1 MPSNI
6 HQQVLDLP
14 VPEDLEIKRTED
26 SLEFTLPFTNDS
38 KFWIWFAALFWAGGV
53 LIIYI
58 FAIAEQEEYVFIG
71 GFFHLLIGVFLVMN
85 ALASSYNTVKITV
98 TRTTIE
104 KHEGPVFVPFRRM
117 HYSKSWVD
125 VKKIY
130 VDTVIVN
137 RRTYDRLN
145 LKTHYETDR
154 MLVMWSYGGY
164 LKVVMRE
171 IKSFLSEME

>member
-14 VPEDLEIKRTED
+14 VPADLEIKRTED
-26 SLEFTLPFTNDS
+26 SLEFTLPFTNQS

-53 LIIYI
+53 LVIYI
-58 FAIAEQEEYVFIG
+58 AAIIAQQDFIIIG
-71 GFFHLLIGVFLVMN
+71 GLLHLLIGVLLVLN
-85 ALASSYNTVKITV
+85 ALASSYNTVKIIV

-117 HYSKSWVD
+117 HYSKSWAD

-130 VDTVIVN
+130 VDTFIVRN
-137 RRTYDRLN
+137 RTYDRLK

-154 MLVMWSYGGY
+154 MLVMWDKGDY
-164 LKVVMRE
+164 LKVVLRE
-171 IKSFLSEME
+171 IKSFLSEK

>member
-14 VPEDLEIKRTED
+14 VPADLEIKRTED
-26 SLEFTLPFTNDS
+26 SLEFTLPFTNQS

-53 LIIYI
+53 LVIYI
-58 FAIAEQEEYVFIG
+58 AAIIAQQDFIIIG
-71 GFFHLLIGVFLVMN
+71 GLLHLLIGVLLVLN
-85 ALASSYNTVKITV
+85 ALASSYNTVKIIV

-117 HYSKSWVD
+117 HYSKSWAD

-130 VDTVIVN
+130 VDTFIVRN
-137 RRTYDRLN
+137 RTYDRLK
-145 LKTHYETDR
+145 LKTHY
-154 MLVMWSYGGY
+154 
-164 LKVVMRE
+164 
-171 IKSFLSEME
+171 

>member
-6 HQQVLDLP
+6 HQQMLDLP
-14 VPEDLEIKRTED
+14 VPADLEIKRTED
-26 SLEFTLPFTNDS
+26 SLEFTLPFTNQS

-53 LIIYI
+53 LVIYI
-58 FAIAEQEEYVFIG
+58 AAIAAQQDFIIIG
-71 GFFHLLIGVFLVMN
+71 GLLHLLIGVFLVLN

-104 KHEGPVFVPFRRM
+104 KHEGPVFVPFRRR
-117 HYSKSWVD
+117 HYSKSWAD

-130 VDTVIVN
+130 VDSIVVKN
-137 RRTYDRLN
+137 GTYDRLN

-154 MLVMWSYGGY
+154 ILVMWDKGDY
-164 LKVVMRE
+164 LKIVLRE
-171 IKSFLSEME
+171 IKSFLSEK